1 MSISQNVID
10 QAEALV
16 GQGRP
21 VEALAITEPLVRIAE
36 PPHAALATHAAAL
49 KALRRHE
56 AALTFNEQA
65 TRRFP
70 TSGVAWHNLA
80 ATLGDLGRGEA
91 SRAAAQEAFR
101 RGLDAAETWS
111 VYARALLAVGALDAA
126 EEAYKESLRRKRAD
140 VDVSA
145 EYANVIWMRRGDM
158 AMAQGV
164 LDGAFRAGGAA
175 GRLLIAKAK
184 LYEAAGDPLQAAA
197 LLAQGVEQLPADLPV
212 MLAAAQAAVETGALG
227 AAQRFMAMAQ
237 AQGPDLPEV
246 LNQASIVHLAAGRAD
261 EALAAARRGLQVSP
275 DNQSL
280 WGWAATAARLAGDPL
295 YGEVYDYASM
305 VQAYEIETPEGWASL
320 DAYLADL
327 AAVLE
332 RMHHYAQHP
341 FHQSLRHGSQTTQPL
356 KGSEEPALRAFFQA
370 MDKPIRQHMAHLGQG
385 PDALRRRNT
394 GDYEIDGA
402 WSVSLRPGGFHKDH
416 FHPQG
421 WLSSA
426 FYVQTPDQALDTADR
441 QGWIRFG
448 QPPIALDPPSPPG
461 HYVRPQ
467 PGRLV
472 LFPSYMWH
480 GTEPFTTDERRMT
493 IAFDVVPA

>member
-1 MSISQNVID
+1 MNDIERAD
-10 QAEALV
+10 ALFAE
-16 GQGRP
+16 GR
-21 VEALAITEPLVRIAE
+21 VREALAITEPLAKAKE
-36 PPHAALATHAAAL
+36 PPHSVLATHAAVL
-49 KALRRHE
+49 KTLRRHE
-56 AALTFNEQA
+56 EALAFNEQA

-70 TSGVAWHNLA
+70 NSGVAWHNLA

-91 SRAAAQEAFR
+91 SKAAAEQAFK

-111 VYARALLAVGALDAA
+111 VYARALLAVGELDAA
-126 EEAYKESLRRKRAD
+126 EEAYKQSLRRKRAD
-140 VDVSA
+140 VEVST
-145 EYANVIWMRRGDM
+145 ELANIIWMRRADM
-158 AMAQGV
+158 ATAQGV
-164 LDGAFRAGGAA
+164 LDGAFRAGGPA
-175 GRLLIAKAK
+175 GLLLVAKSK
-184 LYEAAGDPLQAAA
+184 LYEAAGDPAAA
-197 LLAQGVEQLPADLPV
+197 ANLLAQGVEQMPGDVPLL
-212 MLAAAQAAVETGALG
+212 LAASQASVESGAVG
-227 AAQRFMAMAQ
+227 AAQRFVGMALQIA
-237 AQGPDLPEV
+237 PDRPEV
-246 LNQASIVHLAAGRAD
+246 LNQATIVHLAAARPD
-261 EALAAARRGLQVSP
+261 EALAAARKGLAIAP

-280 WGWAATAARLAGDPL
+280 WGWAATAARAAGDPL
-295 YGEVYDYASM
+295 YGEVYDYDSM
-305 VQAYEIETPEGWASL
+305 VRPYEIATPDGWASL

-327 AAVLE
+327 ASVLN
-332 RMHHYAQHP
+332 RMHHYSQHP

-370 MDKPIRQHMAHLGQG
+370 IDKPIREHMAHLGQG

-394 GDYEIDGA
+394 GDYQIDGA

-426 FYVQTPDQALDTADR
+426 FYVEVPDQALDTDDR

-448 QPPIALDPPSPPG
+448 QPPIPVDPALPAA

-480 GTEPFTTDERRMT
+480 GTEPFTTDEKRMT